1 MSEQS
6 RRAQGDLE
14 AMVLRCVWA
23 AGAPMSPAEVREAI
37 DADVAYT
44 TAMTVLTRLWE
55 KGLLTRER
63 DGRAY
68 RYRAAIGEA
77 AHAAGRM
84 EAALGGA
91 RDREEALS
99 HFVGSLSPADV
110 AALRRLVGDTTPGA
124 GG

>member
-1 MSEQS
+1 MSETP
-6 RRAQGDLE
+6 RRSQGDLE

-23 AGAPMSPAEVREAI
+23 AEKPLSPGEVRDAI

-84 EAALGGA
+84 EAALAGIT
-91 RDREEALS
+91 DRQAALG
-99 HFVGSLSPADV
+99 HFVGSLTPAD
-110 AALRRLVGDTTPGA
+110 AAELRRLLDGKDTAGDA
-124 GG
+124 

>member
-1 MSEQS
+1 VTETP

-23 AGAPMSPAEVREAI
+23 ASKPLSPGEVRDAI
-37 DADVAYT
+37 EADVAYT

-55 KGLLTRER
+55 KGLLTRGK

-77 AHAAGRM
+77 AHAANRM
-84 EAALGGA
+84 GAALGA
-91 RDREEALS
+91 VRDREEALT
-99 HFVGSLSPADV
+99 HFVGSLPADDV
-110 AALRRLVGDTTPGA
+110 AALRRLIDRTSSE

>member
-1 MSEQS
+1 VSETP
-6 RRAQGDLE
+6 RRGQGDLE

-23 AGAPMSPAEVREAI
+23 AEKPLSPGEVRDAI

-55 KGLLTRER
+55 KGLLTREK

-77 AHAAGRM
+77 AHVAGRM
-84 EAALGGA
+84 GAALGA
-91 RDREEALS
+91 ASDREETLS
-99 HFVGSLSPADV
+99 RFVGSLTPTDV
-110 AALRRLVGDTTPGA
+110 AALRRLLDDSGSA
-124 GG
+124 